1 MMEVMEDRKVGRLN
15 LGLLSTQ
22 PLQKSGNEERRKK
35 KYIVTGSSFPI
46 SKSYGKKRILT
57 FCFYYLY

>member
-1 MMEVMEDRKVGRLN
+1 MEVMEDRKMGRLN

-22 PLQKSGNEERRKK
+22 PLQKSGNEERKK
-35 KYIVTGSSFPI
+35 KIIVTGSSFPI

-57 FCFYYLY
+57 LCYYYLY